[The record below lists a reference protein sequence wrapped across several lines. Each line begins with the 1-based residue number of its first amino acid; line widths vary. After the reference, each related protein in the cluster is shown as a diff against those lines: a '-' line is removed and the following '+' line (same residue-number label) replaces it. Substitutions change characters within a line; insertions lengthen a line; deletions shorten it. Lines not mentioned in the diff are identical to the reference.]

1 MATSRSL
8 RKYNSPTLTPSPL
21 RRKSFVP
28 PDSDLDAD
36 SDLDTQPID
45 ADDIFGRSSA
55 FSAKPLRKHYLPDSK
70 SSLIKGKSTT
80 PPIPIEDD
88 EGLFLSTVSTSS
100 RLHTKLTPPRVNPR
114 AKRSIMPPPP
124 TPPTTLP
131 TRSSSALRHTATHT
145 PARSVPT
152 AKSSAPRKLPTT
164 PGTVGVKRKPTPL
177 PVTAPYP
184 KRGMTPLG
192 VTKGVGEGSFGRLA
206 PLPAPKFRNGRSSG
220 ETEGLLR
227 TESATLARLRIDK
240 GEGDVVL
247 GEEEEAV
254 DVSPGGHITKRL
266 ARSRPVSQEL
276 MDSAN
281 AGSQV
286 SHHFCQTIFLTIFFC
301 GLVITSD
308 TGRSKAQAQTQH
320 IQRYLPVHTTA
331 HPVHNFLPLDIT

>member
-55 FSAKPLRKHYLPDSK
+55 FSAKPLRKHYPPE
-70 SSLIKGKSTT
+70 SLIKGKSTP

-88 EGLFLSTVSTSS
+88 EGLFLSTASTS
-100 RLHTKLTPPRVNPR
+100 PRPHSKVTPR
-114 AKRSIMPPPP
+114 ASNQRTKRSIVSPPPP
-124 TPPTTLP
+124 TPFPTQST
-131 TRSSSALRHTATHT
+131 SARPRTATQT
-145 PARSVPT
+145 PARS
-152 AKSSAPRKLPTT
+152 AKSSASRKPPATC
-164 PGTVGVKRKPTPL
+164 GTAGVKRKPTPL

-192 VTKGVGEGSFGRLA
+192 VTKAVGEGTFGRLA

-240 GEGDVVL
+240 EEGDAVL

-281 AGSQV
+281 ASSQV
-286 SHHFCQTIFLTIFFC
+286 SHIFCLRPFFLPKKKFFFC
-301 GLVITSD
+301 GLVITSN
-308 TGRSKAQAQTQH
+308 TVSSKVQAQSQD
-320 IQRYLPVHTTA
+320 IQRYFSDHTLA
-331 HPVHNFLPLDIT
+331 CPVHNSFPLDIS